1 MKLTALKTFRHGST
15 VFRRNSPVEM
25 SDAQAK
31 PLLAKG
37 LVAEAKPVSKK
48 EEPKA
53 RVKSEGAKDE

>member
-1 MKLTALKTFRHGST
+1 MKLTALKTFRHGSA

-37 LVAEAKPVSKK
+37 LVSEAKPAAKK
-48 EEPKA
+48 DEPKS
-53 RVKSEGAKDE
+53 KPKTEG